1 MHHPAAPQPNRHSKE
16 TQVMAQPNNVCV
28 LVAEIPGVD
37 RLTDALDAAEAK
49 HALERCLNRVDRAI
63 EAKGGT
69 ALRRGTARIRAV
81 FPRTDDAISASC
93 EMLERVQSLPPLRG
107 LRMTICVGLH
117 FGADESG
124 EAEVGALH
132 LAEIAKPGH
141 ALASEAVVARL
152 SSASRQFVAAAP
164 SRDPA
169 LAGLGF
175 TAFAIARQPASQA
188 SVPVE
193 RPIMQRACVRH
204 GEETLVV
211 DESRPVVLFGRELG
225 NDVVIADPRA
235 SRQHARIER
244 RREGFVLIDQ
254 STNGTYFAEDGG
266 TERCIKGAEIALAGS
281 GRIGCGFAANEIE
294 PELVFIE
301 IV

>member
-1 MHHPAAPQPNRHSKE
+1 
-16 TQVMAQPNNVCV
+16 MAQPNKVCV

-37 RLTDALDAAEAK
+37 RLTDALDAAEAQ
-49 HALERCLNRVDRAI
+49 HALERCLNRIDRAI
-63 EAKGGT
+63 DAKGGT
-69 ALRRGTARIRAV
+69 ALRRGTARIRAM
-81 FPRTDDAISASC
+81 FPRPDDAIFASC

-107 LRMTICVGLH
+107 QRMTICVGLH

-124 EAEVGALH
+124 EAELGAMR
-132 LAEIAKPGH
+132 LAEVAKPGH
-141 ALASEAVVARL
+141 ALASDAVVAQL
-152 SSASRQFVAAAP
+152 SAASRQFLAPTP
-164 SRDPA
+164 SRNPA

-175 TAFAIARQPASQA
+175 TAFAVARQPAGQA

-193 RPIMQRACVRH
+193 RPFMQRACVRH
-204 GEETLVV
+204 HGDTLFV

-266 TERCIKGAEIALAGS
+266 AERCIKGEEIVLAGS
-281 GRIGCGFAANEIE
+281 GRIGCGFIANDAER
-294 PELVFIE
+294 ELVFIE